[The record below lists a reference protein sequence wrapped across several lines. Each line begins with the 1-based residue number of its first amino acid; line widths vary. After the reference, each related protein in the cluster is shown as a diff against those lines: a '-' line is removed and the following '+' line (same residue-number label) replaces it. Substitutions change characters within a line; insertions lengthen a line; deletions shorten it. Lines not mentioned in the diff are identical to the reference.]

1 MLSSIT
7 PLGERS
13 RNQRWPITVT
23 SIAIGGAGAGAI
35 IGAALAAA
43 GTALSLD
50 DRQSTGMLGLV
61 IAVGLAVDLLISP
74 RPLLPRRRQVDE
86 RWLRLRGWV
95 YGLGFGAQLGAGVAT
110 VVTTSTVYVMMVA
123 ALLAPTVRQGMAI
136 GLVFGTVRGLAPI
149 LTVRITTTAQLARFH
164 RRFLR
169 LDRPT
174 RFVTWV
180 VQVALA
186 TCAVGVSL

>member
-23 SIAIGGAGAGAI
+23 SIAIGGAVAGAI

-43 GTALSLD
+43 GTAVSLD
-50 DRQSTGMLGLV
+50 DRQRTGMLGLV

-74 RPLLPRRRQVDE
+74 RPFLPRRRQVDE

-136 GLVFGTVRGLAPI
+136 GLVFGTIRGLAPI

-174 RFVTWV
+174 RFVTSV
-180 VQVALA
+180 VQLGLA
-186 TCAVGVSL
+186 TCAVGVFL